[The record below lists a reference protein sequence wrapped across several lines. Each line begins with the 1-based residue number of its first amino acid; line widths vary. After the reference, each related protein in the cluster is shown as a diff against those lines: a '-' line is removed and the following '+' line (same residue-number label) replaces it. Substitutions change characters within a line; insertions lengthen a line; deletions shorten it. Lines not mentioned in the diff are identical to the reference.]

1 MEVSGSAGNSLLRLG
16 SWRFPPCLQEV
27 CTGKGSVSTSKGTA
41 RGGWQ
46 TLKYQGHEEE
56 TAWIFSESLKV
67 QEPKTPTVVKRG
79 AVKSL
84 YLPGLEVRT
93 TLMVKAGNL

>member
-1 MEVSGSAGNSLLRLG
+1 M
-16 SWRFPPCLQEV
+16 
-27 CTGKGSVSTSKGTA
+27 
-41 RGGWQ
+41 
-46 TLKYQGHEEE
+46 KYQRHEEE

-93 TLMVKAGNL
+93 PLMVKAGNL